1 MWLTNIFAG
10 VWTACGVSMSDAT
23 RASSRSLW
31 HRRGCGKCGGS
42 TSASLTKARFALEL
56 LGLKNVTYEEC
67 NIEDSGRVAPY
78 DLCLCLGLLYHLEN
92 PVLSLRK
99 ISSITGEVC
108 IIETQVVDEVEGSV
122 EWGARAWTRPYQGI
136 LALLDES
143 GEFYNH
149 NSETGASPI
158 AACPSPKALEFMLQQ
173 AGFRRT
179 EIVDPPADAY
189 EQHRRAKRLVCI
201 ANK

>member
-1 MWLTNIFAG
+1 M
-10 VWTACGVSMSDAT
+10 
-23 RASSRSLW
+23 
-31 HRRGCGKCGGS
+31 
-42 TSASLTKARFALEL
+42 
-56 LGLKNVTYEEC
+56 TYEEC
-67 NIEDSGRVAPY
+67 NIEDSGSEIAAY
-78 DLCLCLGLLYHLEN
+78 DLCLCLGFLYHPEN
-92 PVLSLRK
+92 PVSSLRK

-108 IIETQVVDEVEGSV
+108 IIETQVVDEVEGSA
-122 EWGARAWTRPYQGI
+122 EWGARAWTRPSQGI
-136 LALLDES
+136 LALIDES

-149 NSETGASPI
+149 NSDTGASPI
-158 AACPSPKALEFMLQQ
+158 AAFPSPKALEFMLRQ

>member
-1 MWLTNIFAG
+1 MARKG
-10 VWTACGVSMSDAT
+10 MREV
-23 RASSRSLW
+23 
-31 HRRGCGKCGGS
+31 RGIDVRQS
-42 TSASLTKARFALEL
+42 SLTKARFALEL

-108 IIETQVVDEVEGSV
+108 IIETQVVDEVEGSA